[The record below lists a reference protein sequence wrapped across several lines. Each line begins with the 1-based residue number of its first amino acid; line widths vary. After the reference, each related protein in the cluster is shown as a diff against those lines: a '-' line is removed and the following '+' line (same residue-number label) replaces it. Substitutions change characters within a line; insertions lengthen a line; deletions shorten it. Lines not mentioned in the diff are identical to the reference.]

1 MYDEDFGV
9 NTVVLTDDEG
19 NEQEFEILDTYEE
32 GENLYYALT
41 PVLKEP
47 EDMLSGSGELVV
59 LQSVEEDGEE
69 LLATI
74 DDEDEY
80 ERIGN
85 IFLDRFEEEYEDED
99 EE

>member
-41 PVLKEP
+41 PVLNEP
-47 EDMLSGSGELVV
+47 EDMLTGSGELVV
-59 LQSVEEDGEE
+59 LRSLEEDGEE

-74 DDEDEY
+74 DDDDEY

>member
-1 MYDEDFGV
+1 MNNEDYGID
-9 NTVVLTDDEG
+9 TVVLTDDEG

-32 GENLYYALT
+32 DDNLYYALT
-41 PVLKEP
+41 PVLNTP

-85 IFLDRFEEEYEDED
+85 IFLTRFEEEYDD
-99 EE
+99 EEEE

>member
-1 MYDEDFGV
+1 MTDNNEYGI

-32 GENLYYALT
+32 GDNLYYALM
-41 PVLKEP
+41 PLYANS
-47 EDMLSGSGELVV
+47 EDLVTDDGELVV

-85 IFLDRFEEEYEDED
+85 IFLSKLEDSFFD
-99 EE
+99 